1 VVPERKANRLRPWRP
16 HLHDQQKG
24 QEARAPHQGKK
35 YNGDKF
41 RDLSPS
47 WSSEGDQIVF
57 AREYHQHADFRS
69 DLFVVDSDG
78 SHLRPIETQ
87 GIAEFDPV
95 WSPDGESIA
104 FWAARAVPGFGE
116 EFEIYLMRPDGSEV
130 QLVVGM
136 LDQTSELGDWAP
148 DGQLLAFSNKTPG
161 VGPEI
166 YTVRP
171 DGSQQTRLTDESK
184 PSHGPAFSPSGD
196 RIAFSAGGVLKLMG
210 SDGGNVMRLMKKSDG
225 RDFAPSWQPR

>member
-1 VVPERKANRLRPWRP
+1 MRRQVAWRTVATSHARPT
-16 HLHDQQKG
+16 G
-24 QEARAPHQGKK
+24 
-35 YNGDKF
+35 F
-41 RDLSPS
+41 R
-47 WSSEGDQIVF
+47 Q
-57 AREYHQHADFRS
+57 
-69 DLFVVDSDG
+69 
-78 SHLRPIETQ
+78 
-87 GIAEFDPV
+87 
-95 WSPDGESIA
+95 
-104 FWAARAVPGFGE
+104 

-136 LDQTSELGDWAP
+136 LGQTSELGDWAP
-148 DGQLLAFSNKTPG
+148 DGQLLAFSKKTPG

-225 RDFAPSWQPR
+225 RAFAPSWQPR